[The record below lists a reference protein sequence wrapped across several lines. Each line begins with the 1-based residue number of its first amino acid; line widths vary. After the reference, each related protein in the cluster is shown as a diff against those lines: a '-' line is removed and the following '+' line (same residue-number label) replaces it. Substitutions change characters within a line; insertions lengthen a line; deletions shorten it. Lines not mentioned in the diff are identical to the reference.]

1 MNKEK
6 LTKLQIDNIKQMK
19 LTELQAKFMELY
31 GFETKSRSVTSLRR
45 RLIYRI
51 QEIYYGGLS
60 QEDEKFLLQIA
71 EKDHLATLG
80 KAGKKQKTII
90 PGTKLSREWQGKN
103 YEVTVQPDGKFE
115 CEDNLYGSLSAVA
128 RAITDTRWNGKI
140 FFGVK

>member
-1 MNKEK
+1 MNKDK
-6 LTKLQIDNIKQMK
+6 LTKLQIGNIKQMK
-19 LTELQAKFMELY
+19 LAELQAKFMELY
-31 GFETKSRSVTSLRR
+31 GFETKSRSVTALRR

>member
-1 MNKEK
+1 MNKDK

-19 LTELQAKFMELY
+19 LAELQAKFMELY

-71 EKDHLATLG
+71 QKDHLATLG

-90 PGTKLSREWQGKN
+90 SGTRLSREWQGKN
-103 YEVTVQPDGKFE
+103 YEVTSLPDGKFE
-115 CEDNLYGSLSAVA
+115 CKDNLYSSLSAVA
-128 RAITDTRWNGKI
+128 RAITGTRWNGKV
-140 FFGVK
+140 FFGVS